1 MWPHLKRHQMQ
12 PSFKS
17 SVKIYYEQKK
27 WWQQNWV

>member
-17 SVKIYYEQKK
+17 SVKTYYEQKK